1 MRTTIDRAGRL
12 VVPKAL
18 RREARL
24 LPGSEVEIRLV
35 QGGRIEIE
43 PAPAQVRLERR
54 GGLLVAVLPEPAVPL
69 SLEDA
74 NAITAELRERG
85 ADPAGS

>member
-18 RREARL
+18 RRAARL
-24 LPGSEVEIRLV
+24 LPGSEVEVRLA

-43 PAPAQVRLERR
+43 PVPAPVRLEKR
-54 GGLLVAVLPEPAVPL
+54 GGLLVAVLRERSETLTLEEVNAV
-69 SLEDA
+69 
-74 NAITAELRERG
+74 TAALREPG
-85 ADPAGS
+85 ADSDGE